1 MSSASIFPLTRTSV
15 TRLSIDAIEALV
27 ARALRN
33 AGACEA
39 SAQTTA
45 RALVDAEASGL
56 AGHGLSRVALYCTHL
71 REGRANGIARPTI
84 AQSRAGGCLIDA
96 RGGLAFEAMALAGAE
111 AMARAKTNGIAFV
124 GVFNSHHAGAMGYH
138 LQPLARAG
146 LVGLGFTNSP
156 AAINAWGGKRP
167 LFGTNP
173 IAACFPRPEASPLL
187 IDLSL
192 TEVARGKIMLYAE
205 QGKPLPL
212 GWAVDRD
219 GRPTT
224 DAKAA
229 LTGSLSAVGGAK
241 GAMLALVVELL
252 CCALTGAA
260 FGFENG
266 SFFEP
271 GHPANI
277 GQALLAIDPG
287 ALAGQRVYAERIET
301 LIAAMLDD
309 EDVRLPGARR
319 DAALARARAEGL
331 DVPDAQ
337 FAQISKL
344 AS

>member
-1 MSSASIFPLTRTSV
+1 MPKI
-15 TRLSIDAIEALV
+15 SIDAVEPLV

-33 AGACEA
+33 AGACDSMA
-39 SAQTTA
+39 AATA

-71 REGRANGIARPTI
+71 REGRADGAARPAI
-84 AQSRAGGCLIDA
+84 VQARAGCCLVDA
-96 RGGLAFEAMALAGAE
+96 RGGLAFEAMALAGDE
-111 AMARAKTNGIAFV
+111 VITRAQSNGIAFV

-138 LQPLARAG
+138 LQPLAKAG

-173 IAACFPRPEASPLL
+173 IAACFPRPAGAPLV

-192 TEVARGKIMLYAE
+192 TEVARGKIMLFAE
-205 QGKPLPL
+205 QGKPLPP
-212 GWAVDRD
+212 GWALDRD
-219 GRPTT
+219 GHPTT

-229 LTGSLSAVGGAK
+229 LTGSLTAIGGAK
-241 GAMLALVVELL
+241 GAMLALMVELL

-260 FGFENG
+260 FGFEND

-271 GHPANI
+271 GNHPNI
-277 GQALLAIDPG
+277 GHAMIAIDSG
-287 ALAGQRVYAERIET
+287 AVAGSSVYAERIES
-301 LIAAMLDD
+301 LIGVMLGD
-309 EDVRLPGARR
+309 EGLRLPGSRR
-319 DAALARARAEGL
+319 DAALARARAEGI
-331 DVPDAQ
+331 DVPDAL
-337 FAQISKL
+337 FAQISRL